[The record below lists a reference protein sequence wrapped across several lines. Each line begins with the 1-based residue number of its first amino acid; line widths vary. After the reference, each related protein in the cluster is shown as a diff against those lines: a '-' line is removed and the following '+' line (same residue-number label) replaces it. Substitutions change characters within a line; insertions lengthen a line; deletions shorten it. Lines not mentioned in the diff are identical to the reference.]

1 MCSLTGTEKAA
12 SMSYVPADEL
22 SDADIVRRFKEGDHH
37 LFDKLVERYSSR
49 AYQIAYGVLGTREDA
64 EEVAQDV
71 FVRIYK
77 ALPKF
82 RGDSEFTTWMYRI
95 AMNLARNKYRYNK
108 SRGANRK
115 ISMQET
121 VDDNDSRTIIQVPEP
136 RLSPDDEVGLDE
148 FQKDIMREIDNLPPL
163 YRDALVLRNV
173 DEMSY
178 EQIAEVLGCKLG
190 TIKSR
195 IARAREELRRRLE
208 Q

>member
-1 MCSLTGTEKAA
+1 
-12 SMSYVPADEL
+12 MSEQKDQL
-22 SDADIVRRFKEGDHH
+22 SDAEIVRRFKNGEKH
-37 LFDKLVERYSSR
+37 LFDILVQRYSSK
-49 AYQIAYGVLGTREDA
+49 AYQIAYGVLGHREDS

-115 ISMQET
+115 ISMQQTMSDDDKRT
-121 VDDNDSRTIIQVPEP
+121 VIQVPEK

-148 FQKDIMREIDNLPPL
+148 FQKNIMDEIENLPDL
-163 YRDALVLRNV
+163 YRDALVLRNI

-178 EQIAEVLGCKLG
+178 EKIADVLDCKLG

-195 IARAREELRRRLE
+195 IARAREELRRRLVQNE
-208 Q
+208 